1 MYMKSI
7 NKKEVIEWIL
17 TLTIAI
23 GLSLLI
29 RQYAFQPCR
38 VQMGSMMPTL
48 HENDLVLVNKI
59 DYRFTSPKRG
69 DVVVFKPPTLS
80 ADFYIKRI
88 IGVPGDS
95 VEVKN
100 GYVYINQEKIEEPY
114 LIIETPGN
122 YGPKKLEK
130 DQYFVMGDHRN
141 NSLDSREF
149 GPIEL
154 KSISGKAFVV
164 IWPPKDLKK
173 I

>member
-1 MYMKSI
+1 MFFKSI
-7 NKKEVIEWIL
+7 NKKEVFEWLL
-17 TLTIAI
+17 TLTLAI
-23 GLSLLI
+23 VFSLAI

-48 HENDLVLVNKI
+48 QENDLVLVNKI
-59 DYRFTSPKRG
+59 DYRFNTPKRG
-69 DVVVFKPPTLS
+69 DVIVFRPPTLTT
-80 ADFYIKRI
+80 DFYIKRV
-88 IGVPGDS
+88 IGLPGDM

-100 GYVYINQEKIEEPY
+100 GKVYINQEIIDEPY

-122 YGPKKLEK
+122 YGPTKLET

-149 GPIEL
+149 GPIQL
-154 KSISGKAFVV
+154 KSISGKACIVL
-164 IWPPKDLKK
+164 WPPKDLKK